1 MCCFPRQEGVNLFFK
16 PAQITHLTFPNS
28 LDPPTIAPQFSSII
42 FVSLHVSSYF
52 CLPIISIFFWYSRP
66 APTMVPMPETAI
78 YKNDPLTR
86 WKYDIGITGQ
96 ILTMKFIAVTERTH
110 YPSDC

>member
-1 MCCFPRQEGVNLFFK
+1 MCCFPGQEGVNLLFK
-16 PAQITHLTFPNS
+16 PVQITHLTLPNS
-28 LDPPTIAPQFSSII
+28 LDPPTTAPQFSLIF
-42 FVSLHVSSYF
+42 FVSLDVSGYF

-66 APTMVPMPETAI
+66 TPTMVPMPEAAI

-86 WKYDIGITGQ
+86 WEYDIRITGQ
-96 ILTMKFIAVTERTH
+96 ILAMKSIAVSERTH